1 MITPAN
7 KNIME
12 NNSIEQFAAYLER
25 CKKWEPLMTDLRPLA
40 EAEVKLKRNTKEQI
54 KAAVA
59 LGNARHSNI
68 ANMIRKAW
76 PKLHIKIN
84 RRTGWGSDYT
94 VSYFDGPTLPDF
106 TAAVDL
112 DLFQHTT
119 DGNTTDGIFIKKE
132 AHTEFADR
140 YMCLPNGGDIEV
152 IREQSQ
158 ESKNWML
165 YKLRE
170 TLSGTP
176 HDINDHTTTY
186 RYTARQIAYIA
197 SVWGCNG
204 EKLFNSIK
212 AESPITVERL
222 IETAFDICDCYNNV
236 WWIKSNINEHPK
248 NTLKNSNKPPA
259 DGITLIETA
268 DGVAVICNREL
279 GAKNKELIKAH
290 GGHWNNDTKQWEA
303 TTPEE
308 VQRLREWFGKE

>member
-1 MITPAN
+1 
-7 KNIME
+7 ME

-40 EAEVKLKRNTKEQI
+40 EAEVKMKRNTKEQI
-54 KAAVA
+54 KAAVT

-84 RRTGWGSDYT
+84 HLTGWGSDYT
-94 VSYFDGPTLPDF
+94 VSYFDGPTLSDF
-106 TAAVDL
+106 TAAIDL
-112 DLFQHTT
+112 DLFQHNV
-119 DGNTTDGIFIKKE
+119 DSNATDGIFIKKD

-140 YMCLPNGGDIEV
+140 YMCMYNGVDIEV

-158 ESKNWML
+158 QSKIWML
-165 YKLRE
+165 NKLRK

-176 HDINDHTTTY
+176 HDINDHITTY
-186 RYTARQIAYIA
+186 RYTAKQIAYIA

-212 AESPITVERL
+212 EESPITVERL
-222 IETAFDICDCYNNV
+222 VEIAFDICDHYNLG

-248 NTLKNSNKPPA
+248 NTIKNSNKPPA
-259 DGITLIETA
+259 AGLTLEKIS
-268 DGVAVICNREL
+268 DGVAMICSRELGIKNREL
-279 GAKNKELIKAH
+279 IRAH
-290 GGHWNNDTKQWEA
+290 GAHWNKDAKQWQA
-303 TTPEE
+303 TDPEE
-308 VQRLREWFGKE
+308 IQRLREWFKQ

>member
-1 MITPAN
+1 
-7 KNIME
+7 ME

-40 EAEVKLKRNTKEQI
+40 EAEVKMKRNTKEQI
-54 KAAVA
+54 KAAVT

-84 RRTGWGSDYT
+84 HLTGWGSDYT
-94 VSYFDGPTLPDF
+94 VSYFDGPTLSDF
-106 TAAVDL
+106 TAAIDL
-112 DLFQHTT
+112 DLFQHNV
-119 DGNTTDGIFIKKE
+119 DSNATDGIFIKKD

-140 YMCLPNGGDIEV
+140 YMCMYNGVDIEV

-158 ESKNWML
+158 QSKIWML
-165 YKLRE
+165 NKLRK

-176 HDINDHTTTY
+176 HDINDHITTY
-186 RYTARQIAYIA
+186 RYTAKQIAYIA

-212 AESPITVERL
+212 EESPITVERL
-222 IETAFDICDCYNNV
+222 VEIAFDICDHYNLG

-248 NTLKNSNKPPA
+248 NTIKNSNKPPA
-259 DGITLIETA
+259 AGLTLEKISDGL
-268 DGVAVICNREL
+268 AVICSRELGIKNREL
-279 GAKNKELIKAH
+279 IRVHGA
-290 GGHWNNDTKQWEA
+290 HWNKDAKQWQA
-303 TTPEE
+303 TDPEE
-308 VQRLREWFGKE
+308 IQRLREWFKQ